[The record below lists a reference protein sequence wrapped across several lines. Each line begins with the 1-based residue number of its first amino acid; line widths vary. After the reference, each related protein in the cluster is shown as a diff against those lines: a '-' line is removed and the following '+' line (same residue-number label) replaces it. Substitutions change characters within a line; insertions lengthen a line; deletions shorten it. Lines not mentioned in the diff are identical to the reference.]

1 MENNL
6 DLLIEKVIKLSNGLT
21 YDEIIKL
28 ITDDKDFTKIKNF
41 FLTYSFTTE
50 NISGYINLFDLKD
63 KSLLTVGSS
72 GDQAINAI
80 LKGCND
86 ITVIDI
92 NPFAKYYFYLKKAAI
107 LTLDY
112 VEFFR
117 FFCYKYY
124 KYYEHNSEA
133 FNLQSY
139 NKLKDTLR
147 NLDGES
153 FLFWDTLFSKCNSN
167 DIRRTMFK
175 SDEVGIKV
183 LKKID
188 PYLKNRLSFNKTKS
202 KIVNINPKFINGDIF
217 KTKLYKTYDN
227 IFLSN
232 IGTYYTQE
240 KLKGLVD
247 TLETNLNEEGK
258 LLICY
263 LYDTLED
270 TPYLKQFPEIY
281 NLDKF
286 HKLFQQHI
294 TDFNS
299 FTGINNIRFS
309 DRSIKDSIVTYQK
322 GLGSKCKK

>member
-6 DLLIEKVIKLSNGLT
+6 DLLIEKVVKLSNNIT
-21 YDEIIKL
+21 YDEILRFINA
-28 ITDDKDFTKIKNF
+28 DKDIAEIKTF
-41 FLTYSFTTE
+41 FQTYSFTTE
-50 NISGYINLFDLKD
+50 NISGYINSFDLKD

-80 LKGCND
+80 LKGCKD
-86 ITVIDI
+86 VTVIDI
-92 NPFAKYYFYLKKAAI
+92 SPFAKYYFYLKKAAI
-107 LTLDY
+107 LTLNY
-112 VEFFR
+112 KEFCE

-124 KYYEHNSEA
+124 DGNKYNPQA

-139 NKLKDTLR
+139 NKLKDTLKK
-147 NLDGES
+147 LDEQS
-153 FLFWDTLFSKCNSN
+153 FLFWDTLFSKCNSKN
-167 DIRRTMFK
+167 IRRTMFK
-175 SDEVGIKV
+175 CDELG
-183 LKKID
+183 LKILKRVN

-202 KIVNINPKFINGDIF
+202 KIENINPKFINGDIF

-240 KLKGLVD
+240 ILKGLVD
-247 TLETNLNEEGK
+247 SLETNLNDEGK

-286 HKLFQQHI
+286 YKLFRQYI
-294 TDFNS
+294 TYFNS
-299 FTGINNIRFS
+299 FRGVINIRFS
-309 DRSIKDSIVTYQK
+309 DRTIKDSVVIYQK
-322 GLGSKCKK
+322 RLGSKCKK